1 MVIVLDSG
9 PLGLLS
15 NPKLTSASTQVRQWA
30 KTRLR
35 AGDQLVIPEI
45 ADYEVRRELLRA
57 RKGRSVA
64 RLDQLG
70 TILTYLALTTAMMR
84 EAASLWAE
92 ARQTGQPTAHHAAI
106 DGDVILAAQAKV
118 AQDMISGDTVVVATT
133 NPAHLARYTEARH
146 WPDI

>member
-15 NPKLTSASTQVRQWA
+15 NPNPTRATLEASQWA
-30 KTRLR
+30 ESRAN

-57 RKGRSVA
+57 RKERSVA

-84 EAASLWAE
+84 EAASLWAK
-92 ARQTGQPTAHHAAI
+92 ARQTGRPTAHHAAI

-118 AQDMISGDTVVVATT
+118 AQGMIRGDTVVVATT
-133 NPAHLARYTEARH
+133 NPAHLARYTDARR
-146 WPDI
+146 WSDI

>member
-15 NPKLTSASTQVRQWA
+15 NPKPTRATLEANQWA
-30 KTRLR
+30 DNRLD
-35 AGDQLVIPEI
+35 AGDRLIVPEI

-57 RKGRSVA
+57 RKERSVA
-64 RLDQLG
+64 RLDQLAESFG
-70 TILTYLALTTAMMR
+70 YLVLTTAMMR

-92 ARQTGQPTAHHAAI
+92 ARQAGQPTAHHAAI

-118 AQDMISGDTVVVATT
+118 AQAMTGGDIVVVATT
-133 NPAHLARYTEARH
+133 NPAHLARYTDARQ
-146 WPDI
+146 WSEI